1 MEPPSAPGH
10 RGHVPWHRLLL
21 AVSLLTFWNLPTT
34 AQITVESVTFNAV
47 EGRNILLLVHNAT
60 ENVLSYHWYRGD
72 TAEENQLIASHAV
85 DFQLTI
91 RGPAHS
97 GREIIYPNGSLLF
110 QNVTLR
116 DSGNYTLMVTKNDR
130 QKEIVTGQLRVF
142 YPVAKPIVEAN
153 STTVT
158 EHEDTVV
165 LKCLTNDTGVAISWF
180 FNGQSLLLT
189 ERMELSQD
197 NGTLTIE
204 PVRREDA
211 GHYQCEA
218 SHLGNSS
225 KSDPLRLDV
234 KYPVA
239 KPIVEANSTTVTE
252 HEDTVV
258 LKCLTNDTGSPSPVL
273 QWPESTAH
281 REDGAVPGQRH
292 PHHRARQEGGCWAL
306 SVRGLPPGQFQQK

>member
-1 MEPPSAPGH
+1 MTSKHQGVEGPGDNPSFITRYLQPVPGSDKSLPS
-10 RGHVPWHRLLL
+10 RSSCSMWGKQTI
-21 AVSLLTFWNLPTT
+21 SLLTFWNLPTT

-142 YPVAKPIVEAN
+142 CDQGSAPRAT
-153 STTVT
+153 SGQGWSL
-158 EHEDTVV
+158 V
-165 LKCLTNDTGVAISWF
+165 LHLRFGMKSKV
-180 FNGQSLLLT
+180 
-189 ERMELSQD
+189 SQVPRP
-197 NGTLTIE
+197 L
-204 PVRREDA
+204 
-211 GHYQCEA
+211 A
-218 SHLGNSS
+218 SCCG
-225 KSDPLRLDV
+225 D
-234 KYPVA
+234 
-239 KPIVEANSTTVTE
+239 
-252 HEDTVV
+252 
-258 LKCLTNDTGSPSPVL
+258 
-273 QWPESTAH
+273 
-281 REDGAVPGQRH
+281 
-292 PHHRARQEGGCWAL
+292 
-306 SVRGLPPGQFQQK
+306 